1 MKDRIIFGVQ
11 IFCICIAVLIFGFLC
26 LYVFTYGAIFNGNAN
41 FNIFIGNVSLIIVA
55 IILLS
60 FLIWDIKRRKRLKK
74 IAKDN
79 PKDVS
84 TLE

>member
-1 MKDRIIFGVQ
+1 MKDRIIFIVQ
-11 IFCICIAVLIFGFLC
+11 LVCICIAVLIFGFLC
-26 LYVFTYGAIFNGNAN
+26 LYVFSYGDISGGNTSFNT
-41 FNIFIGNVSLIIVA
+41 FIGNVSLIIVA

-74 IAKDN
+74 TAKDN